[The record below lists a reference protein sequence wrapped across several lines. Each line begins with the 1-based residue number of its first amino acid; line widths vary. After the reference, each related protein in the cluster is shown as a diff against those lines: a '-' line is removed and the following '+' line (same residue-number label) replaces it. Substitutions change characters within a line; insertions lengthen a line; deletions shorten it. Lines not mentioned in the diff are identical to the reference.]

1 MFNLK
6 SCAAGAL
13 VLALAGGANASAL
26 VADGTFSEGS
36 SAGAYTTIFTNGTIG
51 AWTVTDGSVDLI
63 GSYWAQ
69 PTGSYSIDLDG
80 NSPGTISQGL
90 DLAAG
95 SYQLGFWMAG
105 NPDGGDATKSVQVT
119 VGGSVQTFT
128 FSTTGHSKDSMG
140 YTFETLA
147 FSTPGATTLTFQ
159 SLDASGPYGAA
170 IGGVSVSAVPEPAS
184 MALLLAGLGMVGAMA
199 SRRNRSR

>member
-6 SCAAGAL
+6 SSAAGAL

-26 VADGTFSEGS
+26 VADGTFTEGVN
-36 SAGAYTTIFTNGTIG
+36 AGSYSTIGTNGTIG
-51 AWTVTDGSVDLI
+51 GAWTVTGGSVDLI

-80 NSPGTISQGL
+80 NSPGTISQSL
-90 DLAAG
+90 NLAAG
-95 SYQLGFWMAG
+95 DYTLGFWMAG

-119 VGGSVQTFT
+119 VGGSVETFT
-128 FSTTGHSKDSMG
+128 FSTTGHNTGDMG

-170 IGGVSVSAVPEPAS
+170 IGGVSVTAVPEPAS
-184 MALLLAGLGMVGAMA
+184 MSLLLAGLGMVGVMA
-199 SRRNRSR
+199 SRRRSR